1 MSDEDEIGEKSDMT
15 RIEDLSEF
23 LHQDDPEV
31 DAALNSEDEPP
42 STEHLPGLD
51 DLEDDEENEM
61 DSFSAETEDD
71 FQSDDDSQV
80 DFSDNSDEFQDSS
93 SDEDYSFDSTSDDG
107 DSEDDTPDFS
117 VDSEESDD
125 FSDFQMQDEDES
137 SFDSDDD
144 YQFGDSSDEFSTQ
157 DEDSEDEDEN
167 EEDDFQSFDSGD
179 FQSDDE
185 ESDADDESEDYQFG
199 DNNFSEDSEQEQVE
213 EEQEEEEQEE
223 YDQFNDSFEDDND
236 SNSDFQAEE
245 TPEQSA
251 TSTLT
256 EITPVAT
263 PQSSYSDRSE
273 KFEDVKS
280 FAKNITYGKIA
291 QGGNPPFS
299 VILRN
304 VKYEE
309 DAEDILIILREH
321 ELVGPDTE
329 VAMQQSLEGGSLLIS
344 QISEYAA
351 IYLTHKFRRFD
362 LDIQMGLSDE
372 LHPSKSYEA
381 DSVGLVSKSR
391 VNQNKNETMRIDK
404 SSVDIESIIISTTPT
419 LENYKIIEY
428 LGIVSDFTIVD
439 EDELTSDQNL
449 TDFHE
454 RQAKGHVDQDQDEE
468 LQEEIELK
476 VSQSAIYNDLSE
488 KLRPQC
494 MKKNANAIVGI
505 NYQIT
510 PLGDGSKYKISC
522 SGSAVWV
529 IDNN

>member
-61 DSFSAETEDD
+61 DSFGAETEDD

-117 VDSEESDD
+117 ADSEESDD

-144 YQFGDSSDEFSTQ
+144 YQFEDSSDEFSTQ
-157 DEDSEDEDEN
+157 DEDSEDEDEDEDEN
-167 EEDDFQSFDSGD
+167 EEDDLQSFDSGD

-213 EEQEEEEQEE
+213 EEQEE

-256 EITPVAT
+256 EITPVDT

-321 ELVGPDTE
+321 ELVGPETE
-329 VAMQQSLEGGSLLIS
+329 AAMQQSLEGGSLLIS

-476 VSQSAIYNDLSE
+476 ISQSAIYNDLSE

>member
-61 DSFSAETEDD
+61 DSFGAETEDD

-107 DSEDDTPDFS
+107 DSEDDTSDFS
-117 VDSEESDD
+117 ADSEESDD
-125 FSDFQMQDEDES
+125 FSDFQMQDEDDS

-144 YQFGDSSDEFSTQ
+144 YQFGDSSDEFTTQ
-157 DEDSEDEDEN
+157 DEDSEDEDEDEN
-167 EEDDFQSFDSGD
+167 EEDDLQSFDSGD

-185 ESDADDESEDYQFG
+185 ESDANDESEDYQFG
-199 DNNFSEDSEQEQVE
+199 DNNFSEDSEQEQA
-213 EEQEEEEQEE
+213 EEEQEE

-321 ELVGPDTE
+321 ELVGPETE
-329 VAMQQSLEGGSLLIS
+329 AAMQQSLEGGSLLIS

-476 VSQSAIYNDLSE
+476 ISQSAIYNDLSE

>member
-61 DSFSAETEDD
+61 DSFGAETEDD

-117 VDSEESDD
+117 ADSEESDD
-125 FSDFQMQDEDES
+125 FSDFQMQDEDDS
-137 SFDSDDD
+137 SFDSDDN
-144 YQFGDSSDEFSTQ
+144 YQFGDSSDEFTTQ

-185 ESDADDESEDYQFG
+185 ESDADDESEDYQSF
-199 DNNFSEDSEQEQVE
+199 DNNFSEESEQEQT
-213 EEQEEEEQEE
+213 EEEQEE

-236 SNSDFQAEE
+236 NNSDFQDDEE
-245 TPEQSA
+245 TLEQSA

-321 ELVGPDTE
+321 ELVGPETE
-329 VAMQQSLEGGSLLIS
+329 AAMQQSLEGGSLLIS

-476 VSQSAIYNDLSE
+476 ISQSAIYNDLSE